1 MSNKIVGNFYHIR
14 KQIGS
19 GSFGTIYEGED
30 IRDGTKVAIK
40 LEPLNSSYPQ
50 LNFESKLYT
59 LFSGFFQVP
68 KMHLFTKDSKDNIMV
83 MDLLGPSLE
92 DLFNLCGQQFTI
104 KTVLMLTDQ
113 MINAVQFIHQKSFIH
128 NDIKPDN
135 FIMGL
140 GSNKNQVYIIDFGL
154 SKKYRDPTSHK
165 HLPYEEGR
173 SLTGTPRYASINA
186 LSGIRQS
193 RRDDME
199 SLGYVWLYLLRGS
212 LPWMGINARNTDQK
226 YAMIMEAKA
235 GITPENLCAGFPREF
250 VEYFKDVRN
259 LKYDEEPHYT
269 KYKQMFRDAFI
280 RLGYKFDHNYDWLDS
295 RGRLILQKAPKK
307 FPIFV
312 RQPPSPKKSESKAP
326 QPTKLQ
332 MYKKISEES
341 KRYEEIPTYTSEDD
355 ENRTGETPTLMSED
369 SDAPATYEAVAS
381 DDHKPKLRTF
391 DGSSDSENNSDS
403 ILKVI
408 PYQFEGTTD
417 EWKKEEKY
425 TPRRAPFKVP
435 KTDQTVPRWMIPRNN
450 YM

>member
-1 MSNKIVGNFYHIR
+1 MSNRIVGNYYHLQ

-19 GSFGTIYEGED
+19 GSFATLYEGED
-30 IRDGTKVAIK
+30 IRDGTKIAIK

-59 LFSGFFQVP
+59 LFSGSFQVP
-68 KMHLFTKDSKDNIMV
+68 RMHLFTKESRENAMV
-83 MDLLGPSLE
+83 IDLLGPSLE
-92 DLFNLCGQQFTI
+92 DLFNLCGQQLTI

-113 MINAVQFIHQKSFIH
+113 MINAVQFIHEKSFIH

-135 FIMGL
+135 FLMGL

-186 LSGIRQS
+186 LNGIRQS

-226 YAMIMEAKA
+226 YSMIMEAKA
-235 GITPENLCAGFPREF
+235 GISPEDLCAGYPKEF

-259 LKYDEEPHYT
+259 LKYDEEPHYA
-269 KYKQMFRDAFI
+269 KYRQLFRDAFI
-280 RLGYKFDHNYDWLDS
+280 RYGYKFDYNYDWLDS
-295 RGRLILQKAPKK
+295 RGRLIMQKTPRK

-312 RQPPSPKKSESKAP
+312 RDPPSPKKSENHGP
-326 QPTKLQ
+326 VPTKLQ
-332 MYKKISEES
+332 MYKKISEEA
-341 KRYEEIPTYTSEDD
+341 KRYEEIPTYVSED
-355 ENRTGETPTLMSED
+355 EEKGSETPTLMSSD
-369 SDAPATYEAVAS
+369 SDAPETYEAVVS
-381 DDHKPKLRTF
+381 DSKNNTF
-391 DGSSDSENNSDS
+391 DGSSDSETSSDN
-403 ILKVI
+403 IVKVI
-408 PYQFEGTTD
+408 PANFSGSTD
-417 EWKKEEKY
+417 EWKKEPKY
-425 TPRRAPFKVP
+425 TPRRQPFKMP
-435 KTDQTVPRWMIPRNN
+435 KVDQTIPRWMFTN
-450 YM
+450 